1 MEVRGGKGREAYVK
15 FTMHSKD
22 KEDKKMHS
30 KGKKEE
36 IAREDDNRQPAEVE
50 AEEIKEEEKLI
61 KREEVIN
68 LVRDSDDSDS
78 EDMLVPEVL
87 MNLATD
93 SYDSDTEDMPLL
105 LQRILF

>member
-50 AEEIKEEEKLI
+50 AEEIKEEENLLIRRPEKLEWSGTTFCMI
-61 KREEVIN
+61 W
-68 LVRDSDDSDS
+68 
-78 EDMLVPEVL
+78 
-87 MNLATD
+87 
-93 SYDSDTEDMPLL
+93 
-105 LQRILF
+105 

>member
-1 MEVRGGKGREAYVK
+1 MEVRGGKGRNAYVK

-61 KREEVIN
+61 KREIN
-68 LVRDSDDSDS
+68 LVRDSDDT

-87 MNLATD
+87 MD
-93 SYDSDTEDMPLL
+93 SDDSDTELEDMPLL
-105 LQRILF
+105 LRRLLF